1 MVVLPLKDKVTLVN
15 EFAVERGR
23 GLFMFSLYCGELAEM
38 ADCTCLENMRTLTSS
53 VGSNPTLS
61 DIGI

>member
-1 MVVLPLKDKVTLVN
+1 MVVFPLKEKVTLLCKL
-15 EFAVERGR
+15 AVERGR

-38 ADCTCLENMRTLTSS
+38 ADCICPENMRTLTSP